1 MCFETG
7 GINHDR
13 LALGTFS
20 GPARHDPGKDALVAP
35 TPPTV
40 VEGLGLAIL
49 PGCMTPP
56 QPMAIDDDHTADH
69 PSIAD
74 PRPVPRPARRPARD
88 PAAGRR
94 KDDGRGRAWL
104 AYGAGKAYLLDMM
117 TFAQI
122 VRFRIYAGSLLTRP
136 LPRAEAG
143 NC

>member
-1 MCFETG
+1 MAVQRG
-7 GINHDR
+7 V
-13 LALGTFS
+13 ALGAARVHGNLPS
-20 GPARHDPGKDALVAP
+20 GCGPGRSSALCAAPARG
-35 TPPTV
+35 
-40 VEGLGLAIL
+40 
-49 PGCMTPP
+49 
-56 QPMAIDDDHTADH
+56 
-69 PSIAD
+69 
-74 PRPVPRPARRPARD
+74 

-104 AYGAGKAYLLDMM
+104 AYGVGPAYLLDMM